1 MGLVTMVVG
10 VTVACSA
17 QSYYRVPQQP
27 TSAGSWSND
36 VLYAYFTVSPPVR
49 YSLPPS
55 FTEFNPDTD
64 TSVTFVLRVKRIG
77 SESVVRGVLRRPDRN
92 VHVSFER
99 DVPRSFPGGTPEEW
113 THEEFAMKSL
123 APWQGS
129 WTLELFRDGE
139 QIGRYRFLLADRE
152 SFQRRRS
159 ENIRER

>member
-1 MGLVTMVVG
+1 MIITAAA
-10 VTVACSA
+10 ACSGHA
-17 QSYYRVPQQP
+17 YYRVPRPP
-27 TSAGSWSND
+27 TAEGSWSND
-36 VLYAYFTVSPPVR
+36 VLYAYFTMSLPGR

-64 TSVTFVLRVKRIG
+64 TSVTFVLRVKRIA
-77 SESVVRGVLRRPDRN
+77 SESVVSGVLRRPDRS
-92 VHVSFER
+92 VHASFER
-99 DVPRSFPGGTPEEW
+99 HVPRFFPGLAPEEW
-113 THEEFAMKSL
+113 THEEFTMKSL
-123 APWQGS
+123 MAWQGS